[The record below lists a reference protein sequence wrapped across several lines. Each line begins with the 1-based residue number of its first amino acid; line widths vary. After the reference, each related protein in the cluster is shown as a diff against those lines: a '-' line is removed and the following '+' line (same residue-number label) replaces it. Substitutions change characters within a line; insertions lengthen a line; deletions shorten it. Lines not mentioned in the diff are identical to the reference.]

1 MADKPK
7 KPILPTL
14 TRLAADSLV
23 ETIDGPV
30 EIVKL
35 VGKVMPV
42 LTRFGDGN
50 LGFRMMTQIRELHAD
65 ADLIRLT
72 NADGQ
77 VLRVGLDHVFVR
89 ANGDEARAAELAEGD
104 ELASGWS
111 YPAGYEVP
119 DAEEYA
125 GDVRGKTWSN
135 SVVVRSVDK
144 GERGPLYGAT
154 VKETKSYYLTF
165 GAQSRAQ
172 E

>member
-42 LTRFGDGN
+42 LTRFEDGQ
-50 LGFRMMTQIRELHAD
+50 LGFRMMTQIRELEAD
-65 ADLIRLT
+65 ADLLRFT

-77 VLRVGLDHVFVR
+77 FLRVGLDHVFVR
-89 ANGDEARAAELAEGD
+89 ANGTEARASEIAPGD
-104 ELASGWS
+104 ELDSGWT
-111 YPAGYEVP
+111 YPAGYTVP
-119 DAEEYA
+119 DAEEYDA
-125 GDVRGKTWSN
+125 GVRGQEWKTP
-135 SVVVRSVDK
+135 VVVRSVEPD
-144 GERGPLYGAT
+144 GTGALYGAS
-154 VKETKSYYLTF
+154 VKETKAYFLTF